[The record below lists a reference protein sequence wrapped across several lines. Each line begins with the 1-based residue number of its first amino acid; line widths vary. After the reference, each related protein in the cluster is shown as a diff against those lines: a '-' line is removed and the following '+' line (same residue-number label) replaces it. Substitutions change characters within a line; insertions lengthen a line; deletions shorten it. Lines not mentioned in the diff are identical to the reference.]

1 MPDAPDACLRDQLF
15 GAGENTAA
23 EPTEILIERDVD
35 GVEESGDLAELP
47 AVERAALPEP
57 CAVEVQRHAVR
68 PGPPLLRTQV
78 APRRKL
84 PAEVALRQFEEQR
97 TERFVYGVQIRPRH
111 EAVALADRA
120 RLQAV
125 QMRVAAFLVD
135 VEVALRM
142 EPDREA
148 AASLAQNPQRDLLR
162 HRAAREDRRRFLAH

>member
-1 MPDAPDACLRDQLF
+1 
-15 GAGENTAA
+15 A
-23 EPTEILIERDVD
+23 EVLVERDVNR
-35 GVEESGDLAELP
+35 VEQSSDLAQRP
-47 AVERAALPEP
+47 AVERPALPE
-57 CAVEVQRHAVR
+57 ARSVEVQRDGVLAR
-68 PGPPLLRTQV
+68 PPRLRAQV
-78 APRRKL
+78 APQGQL
-84 PAEVALRQFEEQR
+84 PAEVALRQLEEQR

-148 AASLAQNPQRDLLR
+148 AASLAQNPERDLLR
-162 HRAAREDRRRFLAH
+162 HRAAREDRRRFLAEQFGNAGLEALHALAATVDVQAR